1 MANFDL
7 FSVFS
12 RLNEDLKELTIFPNR
27 EEKDLSRGNKNA
39 ISKEAFSKV
48 DKEADRQ
55 KVLSLIDGNLCTFE
69 IAEILKKPIHKISG
83 RFTWLKSQGLIMLKG
98 YKIINNSKYS
108 VYEKTK

>member
-1 MANFDL
+1 MSNLIGNAFGLINDDL
-7 FSVFS
+7 IEGSQMYEQV
-12 RLNEDLKELTIFPNR
+12 
-27 EEKDLSRGNKNA
+27 EKDLSRGKKNA
-39 ISKEAFSKV
+39 ISQEAFEKV

-55 KVLSLIDGNLCTFE
+55 KVLSLIDGELCTFE

-98 YKIINNSKYS
+98 SKTIQNSKYS